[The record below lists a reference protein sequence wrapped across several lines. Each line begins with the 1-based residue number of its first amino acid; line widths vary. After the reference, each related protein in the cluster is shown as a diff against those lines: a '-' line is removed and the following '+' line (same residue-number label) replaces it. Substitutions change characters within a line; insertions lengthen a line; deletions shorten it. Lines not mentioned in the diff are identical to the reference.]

1 MAKIT
6 IKSNPNYNGVD
17 FGIPFVNGVAETEDA
32 WLITMFKEKG
42 YHVKVT
48 IKEVVTEEVK
58 TEDEPEEV
66 VTEEV
71 IEEDQP
77 EPKKKASARKTTKEG

>member
-17 FGIPFVNGVAETEDA
+17 FGVPFVNGVAETEDT

-42 YHVKVT
+42 YNVEEAT
-48 IKEVVTEEVK
+48 TEE
-58 TEDEPEEV
+58 EPEEV
-66 VTEEV
+66 E
-71 IEEDQP
+71 P
-77 EPKKKASARKTTKEG
+77 EPKKKAPARKTTKEG

>member
-17 FGIPFVNGVAETEDA
+17 FGIPFANGVAETEDA

-42 YHVKVT
+42 YNV
-48 IKEVVTEEVK
+48 EEVA
-58 TEDEPEEV
+58 EEV
-66 VTEEV
+66 AEEV
-71 IEEDQP
+71 EVEP
-77 EPKKKASARKTTKEG
+77 EPKKKAPARKTTKEG

>member
-17 FGIPFVNGVAETEDA
+17 FGIPFANGAAETEDT

-42 YHVKVT
+42 YNV
-48 IKEVVTEEVK
+48 EELK
-58 TEDEPEEV
+58 TEDELEE
-66 VTEEV
+66 TEEM
-71 IEEDQP
+71 DP
-77 EPKKKASARKTTKEG
+77 EPKKKAPAKKTTKEG

>member
-17 FGIPFVNGVAETEDA
+17 FGIPFANGVAETEDT

-42 YHVKVT
+42 YNV
-48 IKEVVTEEVK
+48 EEA
-58 TEDEPEEV
+58 TTGEEPEEV
-66 VTEEV
+66 E
-71 IEEDQP
+71 P
-77 EPKKKASARKTTKEG
+77 EPKKKAPARKTTKEG

>member
-6 IKSNPNYNGVD
+6 VPTNKSYNGID
-17 FGIPFVNGVAETEDA
+17 FGVPFVNGVAETEDA

-42 YHVKVT
+42 YHVEET
-48 IKEVVTEEVK
+48 TTEEA
-58 TEDEPEEV
+58 PEEV
-66 VTEEV
+66 AEEV
-71 IEEDQP
+71 EP

>member
-17 FGIPFVNGVAETEDA
+17 FGIPFANGVAETEDT

-42 YHVKVT
+42 YNV
-48 IKEVVTEEVK
+48 EEVA
-58 TEDEPEEV
+58 EEV
-66 VTEEV
+66 AEEV
-71 IEEDQP
+71 EP
-77 EPKKKASARKTTKEG
+77 EPKKKAPARKTTKEG